1 MSASREISG
10 TSDWK
15 RIVFGRYAG
24 HVHFEQHD
32 CRALKNLAKFL
43 RQRNKEDNDAH
54 LQRVG
59 DIPNNL
65 IAQLVISFDIMERAG
80 YDPNTMRR
88 QEPISHRIAST
99 PTYGAPPLGRNST
112 NSRARHCHHNHH
124 RCPAAANAAAIACS

>member
-1 MSASREISG
+1 MYQQQQQQHSNNSNNNSNNNNNILAMSASREISG
-10 TSDWK
+10 NSDWE

-32 CRALKNLAKFL
+32 CRALKKLAKFL

-65 IAQLVISFDIMERAG
+65 IAQLVISFDIMERA
-80 YDPNTMRR
+80 DTIP
-88 QEPISHRIAST
+88 T
-99 PTYGAPPLGRNST
+99 P
-112 NSRARHCHHNHH
+112 
-124 RCPAAANAAAIACS
+124 